1 MRSRGPESFWGQMMP
16 HSSATKQLRRRRDE
30 LEQWLARGVSEA
42 TAKWA
47 VVPAAQGL
55 LQWRGVGWGGS
66 LLVGSLVASARSHM
80 KAKMYISSC
89 PIWFEPPICFALP
102 LLARPPCACPPSA
115 LPYPG
120 LPSQLRPPRLRPR
133 PMVARWKRSRGRPC
147 RNRARQRR
155 PVSRLVRR
163 VPLG

>member
-16 HSSATKQLRRRRDE
+16 HSSATKQLRRQRDE

-66 LLVGSLVASARSHM
+66 LLVGSRSGEM
-80 KAKMYISSC
+80 
-89 PIWFEPPICFALP
+89 
-102 LLARPPCACPPSA
+102 
-115 LPYPG
+115 
-120 LPSQLRPPRLRPR
+120 
-133 PMVARWKRSRGRPC
+133 
-147 RNRARQRR
+147 RARLLELRGLRQEGLISEA
-155 PVSRLVRR
+155 VWNEKCAEL
-163 VPLG
+163 LQDM